1 MQLSDKEIAILELLG
16 AGQTNRQ
23 IGLSLGLSKFTIE
36 WYKIRIINKLDAENS
51 YNALLKAVRLGIIH

>member
-1 MQLSDKEIAILELLG
+1 MQLSAKEIAILELLG